1 MILSTTRMI
10 AVLSTFNLAFSS
22 CSLKVSGIIY
32 NTTQQK
38 CITRLRPHLKVFC
51 ETGLTFKVLIHPFAG
66 FWLRD
71 TRPCVNNSPCCNFH
85 GTFNGI
91 GITAPAIECTSVLLS
106 CSVPCNTASVVAI
119 GNNKL
124 TFTGTFR
131 NNELFTV
138 NFDCAFVHDIV
149 SILCPATYRL
159 SGLSAYISKVV

>member
-1 MILSTTRMI
+1 MNHISGDS
-10 AVLSTFNLAFSS
+10 ASNLGGR
-22 CSLKVSGIIY
+22 LGKGIIY
-32 NTTQQK
+32 NATQQK
-38 CITRLRPHLKVFC
+38 CISRLHPHLKVFC
-51 ETGLTFKVLIHPFAG
+51 ETGLTCKVLIHPFAG

-71 TRPCVNNSPCCNFH
+71 TRPCFNNSPCCNFH
-85 GTFNGI
+85 GTFNGL
-91 GITAPAIECTSVLLS
+91 GISSPAIEFASVLLS
-106 CSVPCNTASVVAI
+106 CSVPCNFASVVAI

-159 SGLSAYISKVV
+159 SGLSAYISNVV